1 MTDDRRVVITSEPHL
16 TPEEVARRTF
26 GTVFRGFDPNEV
38 KSYLRR
44 VSEELGVARERQRHV
59 EHLLAEAQGRAQAP
73 PPPLDEAGLMAAL
86 GEETARVLR
95 TAREAAADMKAKAEE
110 NIERLLHQAHEDAAR
125 IRGEA
130 EGVMALRSQEAAE
143 VADQIRAEA
152 EAEAEAMRARA
163 TDDVESIV
171 EGARQQALVMIG
183 EAKAARAKM
192 LADIVR
198 RRNVARIQ
206 VAQLRAGRER
216 LLEAYRIVRGT
227 LDEVTDNLG
236 RAEDEARAA
245 AEEAGQRMAAE
256 AGMELAV
263 AETAEAVDAA
273 AAALEAELLGEP
285 VAVDLAA
292 DVIDLALPVHD
303 EVPDTSEAP
312 LAPEPE
318 PETAAA
324 PDAPAPEP
332 VTEPDQLPSAPL
344 DIVEPP
350 EDIEA
355 VRIIVPVA
363 GETDP
368 EPEAHTDAEPAPEPE
383 PEPVAEPVAE
393 PEPVAEAEAPVVGE
407 PAVDD
412 LFARIR
418 AGRAEAVAS
427 AQKVLA
433 ETAAPEAANGNGN
446 GNGNTPAVTADEPA
460 GPTDDDL
467 VGQRDA
473 QLEPILAQLAKR
485 LKRAMQDEQNDVLDR
500 LRVHKGRPSLTDV
513 LPDAAEQGRR
523 YRDIAGPL
531 LEQAARAGAG
541 FAGEPGA
548 AVELAD
554 VVEGLADAVTGPL
567 RTRLDEAFT
576 AAAREDDDQAAT
588 TERVGAA
595 YREWKMQRIERLAG
609 DQAVAAF
616 ARGAFAA
623 TPEGTTLRWVAHD
636 LDGLCPDCDDNALA
650 GATPRGEAFPTGQL
664 HPPAHGGCRCL
675 LIPSA

>member
-1 MTDDRRVVITSEPHL
+1 MADDRRVVISSEPHL

-130 EGVMALRSQEAAE
+130 EGVLAARAQEAAE
-143 VADQIRAEA
+143 VADRIRAEA
-152 EAEAEAMRARA
+152 YAEAETERGRAA
-163 TDDVESIV
+163 AEGEDVV
-171 EGARQQALVMIG
+171 EGARQQALGMLQ
-183 EAKAARAKM
+183 EAKDARAKV

-216 LLEAYRIVRGT
+216 LLDAYRTVRET

-236 RAEDEARAA
+236 RADDEARAL

-256 AGMELAV
+256 AGIDLAM
-263 AETAEAVDAA
+263 AESAEAVEAA

-285 VAVDLAA
+285 AAVDLTE
-292 DVIDLALPVHD
+292 DVVDLAIAIAEETVSI
-303 EVPDTSEAP
+303 EVPAP
-312 LAPEPE
+312 HPDAAWQPEPE
-318 PETAAA
+318 AIAQPAAMA
-324 PDAPAPEP
+324 EPA
-332 VTEPDQLPSAPL
+332 PDQLPSAPL
-344 DIVEPP
+344 VIVEPP
-350 EDIEA
+350 SDIEE
-355 VRIIVPVA
+355 VRIIVPGD
-363 GETDP
+363 GEPLT
-368 EPEAHTDAEPAPEPE
+368 E
-383 PEPVAEPVAE
+383 PEPVAEVE
-393 PEPVAEAEAPVVGE
+393 PEPEPGPEPVVEAEPAAEGTSDPTPADEEGE
-407 PAVDD
+407 AGVDG

-418 AGRAEAVAS
+418 AGRAQAVAH

-433 ETAAPEAANGNGN
+433 DTAPPETAPAEPAHT
-446 GNGNTPAVTADEPA
+446 NGNTPAVEVVEEDV
-460 GPTDDDL
+460 L
-467 VGQRDA
+467 VSQRDEK
-473 QLEPILAQLAKR
+473 LEPVLAQLAKR

-500 LRVHKGRPSLTDV
+500 LRVHRGRPGLDDV
-513 LPDAAEQGRR
+513 LPGAAEQGQR
-523 YRDIAGPL
+523 YRDVARPL
-531 LEQAARAGAG
+531 LAQAAREGADSAGRPA
-541 FAGEPGA
+541 A
-548 AVELAD
+548 AVELDD
-554 VVEGLADAVTGPL
+554 VLDGLAEAVTGPL
-567 RTRLDEAFT
+567 RIRLDEAFR
-576 AAAREDDDQAAT
+576 AAAREDDDQTLVA
-588 TERVGAA
+588 ERVGAA

-609 DQAVAAF
+609 DQAVTAF
-616 ARGAFAA
+616 ARGAFEA
-623 TPEGTTLRWVAHD
+623 TPEGTKLRWVAHD

-650 GATPRGEAFPTGQL
+650 GETPRGEAFPTGQL